1 MTKSAR
7 KTLIYILVLIP
18 VCLICVALRSA
29 ALITQLDVGS
39 VYLNDKTLITVAD
52 AIAVAFTVFSLSY
65 IFAAEK
71 DMSLSPSF
79 DTAETYVPSGLVAV
93 ALAFMSID
101 MLSIIAGEYGT
112 VFTSE
117 VFRAPHTL
125 LALLCAVLS
134 PLCIINFFLNGFVE
148 RKSSTARASFCM
160 ICTVFLSSYAA
171 YLYFSPIFPMNAP
184 CKSTDQMASLAL
196 AIFLLY
202 ETRISLGRTM
212 WKPYIAFGLI
222 ASFLAAYSSIPSLIY
237 YVVNGSS
244 PSESVV
250 HNVLMLTFAIF
261 ATARILLTVKLS
273 PTALNSTAEAIIA
286 MARQREKQIL
296 DSENERTSARD
307 NINVENR
314 KSNTGDNYEFELFT
328 NETITSED
336 DSDKAKDADDE
347 ENTGH

>member
-1 MTKSAR
+1 
-7 KTLIYILVLIP
+7 
-18 VCLICVALRSA
+18 
-29 ALITQLDVGS
+29 
-39 VYLNDKTLITVAD
+39 
-52 AIAVAFTVFSLSY
+52 
-65 IFAAEK
+65 
-71 DMSLSPSF
+71 
-79 DTAETYVPSGLVAV
+79 
-93 ALAFMSID
+93 
-101 MLSIIAGEYGT
+101 
-112 VFTSE
+112 
-117 VFRAPHTL
+117 
-125 LALLCAVLS
+125 
-134 PLCIINFFLNGFVE
+134 
-148 RKSSTARASFCM
+148 
-160 ICTVFLSSYAA
+160 
-171 YLYFSPIFPMNAP
+171 
-184 CKSTDQMASLAL
+184 
-196 AIFLLY
+196 
-202 ETRISLGRTM
+202 M

-286 MARQREKQIL
+286 MAKQREKQIL